1 MDISVVIPLYN
12 EEESIGEL
20 FEWIERVMDAHRF
33 TYEVIFISD
42 GSTDRSW
49 DIVCGLH
56 SKKPDCVKGIKFRRN
71 YGKSPALYCGF
82 KRALGDVVITMD
94 ADLQDS
100 PDEIP
105 ELYRM
110 VKEEGYDL
118 VSGYKQKRYDPLSK
132 TLPTKLFNATAR
144 RVSGIHNLHDF
155 NCGLKA
161 YRSDVVKNI
170 EVYGE
175 MHRYIPYL
183 AKQAGFCSIG
193 EKVVQHQA
201 RKYGES
207 KFMGWNRF
215 VNGYLDLL
223 TLWFLTTFGKKPMHV
238 FGFLGS
244 LMFLMGFL
252 ATVVIA
258 VSKLM
263 GLLWI
268 TDSPYFY
275 IALTTMVIGTQ
286 FFLTGFLGDLISRSS
301 PNRNDYQV
309 EAAFSL
315 LLCCMAFG
323 SCSSIDCPVQNTVA
337 VYYAISDYD
346 DDGNLTPG
354 TLTDTLWVWTKRQDE
369 NDTILLNRLV
379 DKSSFALPV
388 SYQSPEDMFV
398 FAVTDTL
405 GSLTVDTL
413 WIRKN
418 DMPHLESVD
427 CPAHFFHELTDTRST
442 HRRIDTAVI
451 SNPSVTYNPDVTN
464 INIVFKA
471 NP

>member
-12 EEESIGEL
+12 EDESIPEL
-20 FEWIERVMDAHRF
+20 YAWIERVMKANHF
-33 TYEVIFISD
+33 TFEVIFIND

-49 DIVCGLH
+49 DIITELH
-56 SKKPDCVKGIKFRRN
+56 QKQPEQVKGIKFRRN

-82 KRALGDVVITMD
+82 AQAQGDVVITMD

-110 VKEEGYDL
+110 VKEEKFDL

-144 RVSGIHNLHDF
+144 KVSGIGNLHDF

-161 YRSDVVKNI
+161 YRRDVVKNI

-183 AKQAGFCSIG
+183 AKQAGFSRIG

-223 TLWFLTTFGKKPMHV
+223 TLWFLSTFGKKPMHV

-244 LMFLMGFL
+244 LMFFVGFV
-252 ATVVIA
+252 ATVIIA
-258 VSKLM
+258 IGKLL
-263 GLLWI
+263 GRLWI
-268 TDSPYFY
+268 TDSPFFY
-275 IALTTMVIGTQ
+275 VALTMMVIGTQ
-286 FFLTGFLGDLISRSS
+286 FFLTGFLGDLISRSAQG
-301 PNRNDYQV
+301 RNDYQV
-309 EAAFSL
+309 EK
-315 LLCCMAFG
+315 MIG
-323 SCSSIDCPVQNTVA
+323 
-337 VYYAISDYD
+337 
-346 DDGNLTPG
+346 
-354 TLTDTLWVWTKRQDE
+354 
-369 NDTILLNRLV
+369 
-379 DKSSFALPV
+379 DK
-388 SYQSPEDMFV
+388 Q
-398 FAVTDTL
+398 
-405 GSLTVDTL
+405 
-413 WIRKN
+413 
-418 DMPHLESVD
+418 
-427 CPAHFFHELTDTRST
+427 
-442 HRRIDTAVI
+442 
-451 SNPSVTYNPDVTN
+451 
-464 INIVFKA
+464 
-471 NP
+471 